1 MRCPFP
7 HLFAALLCVS
17 CQIACSDENGES
29 LNELEDQVAILVNR
43 LGHEQ
48 YELREQAHQELL
60 DLGEDILPVLE
71 NISQPADLE
80 VRWRI
85 RSVIKTFRRDP
96 LVGTQW
102 YIEYTSKVSVKNKTI
117 EFLENGTFRYVGSAQ
132 STPENETWDPE
143 TEDGVIRFYFN
154 NKYSTYEGRRTDNR
168 TMVGKS
174 QNIKGKSWTW
184 RATLVNP
191 PKN

>member
-1 MRCPFP
+1 MRCPVP
-7 HLFAALLCVS
+7 HLFVALLCVS

-29 LNELEDQVAILVNR
+29 PRELEDQVAGLIQQ

-48 YELREQAHQELL
+48 YELREQAHLELL
-60 DLGEDILPVLE
+60 DLGEDVLPVLE
-71 NISQPADLE
+71 NLSQPNDLE

-85 RSVIKTFRRDP
+85 RSVIKRFRRDP

-117 EFLENGTFRYVGSAQ
+117 EFLENGTFRYVGSPQ

-143 TEDGVIRFYFN
+143 TDDGVIRFYFN

-184 RATLVNP
+184 RATLVEP